1 MFDKEI
7 TYIYDNLPKKK
18 PLFIGITGISGSGKT
33 FFAKT
38 LVDMFQKK
46 KY

>member
-7 TYIYDNLPKKK
+7 TYIYDNLPKQK